1 MSKKQE
7 TAQPNTNQTNTGNE
21 VDPIA
26 SAEQRKAE
34 NAKLLARRSESGVA
48 VEESKTHGE
57 LVAAGLRDEC
67 DLSRLNF
74 RKP

>member
-7 TAQPNTNQTNTGNE
+7 TAQSNTNQTNTGNE

-34 NAKLLARRSESGVA
+34 NAERWP
-48 VEESKTHGE
+48 EEQHGQ
-57 LVAAGLRDEC
+57 AAPIEQSAPR
-67 DLSRLNF
+67 
-74 RKP
+74 

>member
-7 TAQPNTNQTNTGNE
+7 TAQSNTNQTNTGNE

-34 NAKLLARRSESGVA
+34 NAKLWPEDPR
-48 VEESKTHGE
+48 
-57 LVAAGLRDEC
+57 AA
-67 DLSRLNF
+67 S
-74 RKP
+74 

>member
-7 TAQPNTNQTNTGNE
+7 TAQSNTNQTNTGNE

-34 NAKLLARRSESGVA
+34 NAELFPEEEQHEQAAPIEQEVGVGA
-48 VEESKTHGE
+48 GAGE
-57 LVAAGLRDEC
+57 
-67 DLSRLNF
+67 
-74 RKP
+74 